1 MLAKVD
7 VPRRRFTVDEYY
19 RMADAGVFAPEERV
33 ELIEGE
39 IVSMAPIG
47 NRHMACVARLT
58 RALSR
63 AVADAALVWPQGNAI
78 LLPPRSAPQPDAA
91 LLRPRGDD
99 YGGSSARPEDIL
111 LIVEVADTT
120 YRYDRRVK
128 LPLYARAGIG
138 EAWIVDVARDVVET
152 YRRPARGDYEATAR
166 ADRGQTLTI
175 AALPGVVL
183 DVDQILPSA

>member
-1 MLAKVD
+1 MDDVLAKVD

-19 RMADAGVFAPEERV
+19 RMGEAGVFAPEERV

-78 LLPPRSAPQPDAA
+78 LLPPRNAPQPDAA
-91 LLRPRGDD
+91 LLRPRADD

-128 LPLYARAGIG
+128 VPLYARAH
-138 EAWIVDVARDVVET
+138 
-152 YRRPARGDYEATAR
+152 RRGMDHRPLA
-166 ADRGQTLTI
+166 
-175 AALPGVVL
+175 
-183 DVDQILPSA
+183 